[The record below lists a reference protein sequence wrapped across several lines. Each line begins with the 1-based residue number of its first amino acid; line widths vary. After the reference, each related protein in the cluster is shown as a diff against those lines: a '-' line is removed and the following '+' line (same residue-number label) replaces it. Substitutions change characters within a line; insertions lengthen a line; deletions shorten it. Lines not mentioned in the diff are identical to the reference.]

1 MSTPNIRDLIDDA
14 LTTGIG
20 KDWPDAATALL
31 GTLGYRSELTPLGQT
46 GDVGDFVRAYPALH
60 PDTRSEQAFL
70 AHAESVQIL
79 FQFTEAEIQ
88 AETQQALFDTS
99 SFDRGNA
106 HSFLFAAVQLRPRR
120 SGDYTRTQYADFTRE
135 LNKRIQLPTVV
146 LFRTANDR
154 VTLACVLRRS
164 NKLKPE
170 RDVLESVSLIREI
183 DPANPHRAHRDIL
196 AELSLPTRLKWM
208 DTHGKSHNFDGLLD
222 AWLAALDT
230 EELNKRFYRK
240 LYRWFERSLEIA
252 EFPTRQAKAL
262 RKEEHVVRLITRL
275 MFVWFIKEKGL
286 VAEDLFIKNQVAQL
300 LKDYD
305 CDRGDSYYRVV
316 LQNLFFATLN
326 TEIPQ
331 RRFINPACDDH
342 SDPALYRYRDEIAE
356 PERLLDL
363 FRKTPFING
372 GLFDCLD
379 SHDTQGEDSVLVD
392 CFTDNPQHR
401 AGYSIPNRLFFNDD
415 ADPGL
420 IDLFNRYKFT
430 VEENTPTEQE
440 VALDPELLGKVFEN
454 LLAAVNP
461 ETQLSAR
468 KETGS
473 YYTPR
478 AVVDYM
484 VNEALLATL
493 AQKAVPDDGDVDFWQ
508 ERLRYLLDY
517 GDAFAD
523 AEDLFTPTEQEAV
536 VRAVSSLKILDP
548 AVGSGAF
555 PMGVLHK
562 LTLILRR
569 LDPRNQLWES
579 LQKELA
585 GQRAAAAFDTEDQVE
600 RESEL
605 ADISRTF
612 DKYRDSDFGRKL
624 YLIQNSIY
632 GVDIQ
637 PVATQIAKLRFFIS
651 LAIEQ
656 EPTED
661 DNDNYGIKPLPN
673 LETRFVAANTLL
685 ALDRPTQMT
694 IGQTDEVMWIERK
707 LTVNRERY
715 FHANTR
721 SAKMD
726 SRSKDA
732 NLRQQL
738 AQELQASGLSAG
750 AANQLGDWE
759 PFDQNA
765 DAANWFDAEY
775 MFGVDSGFDVSIGN
789 PPYVRS
795 EGSNEKQQMRDLI
808 DDSGLYETLYE
819 KWDLYIPFI
828 ERAYKLLKPNGFTT
842 MIVSDAY
849 CHSRYAKRSREWFL
863 NNSRIMRLD
872 FFGKIQIFE
881 AGVRNIVY
889 LFQKADG
896 QRNEP
901 ERRVHFPEFGQV
913 EYLPTNEQRN
923 LTDRVFFPEDVEAKA
938 ATAPT
943 IDLQSICYVS
953 YGLRPSSKPDATDKF
968 VTEDLTSS
976 IKELPHDRPYVDGK
990 HLAAWLPKEHLWIE
1004 WGTHRSPRRFYA
1016 PTFPELHDTSEKIL
1030 VKKNCGI
1037 TPMACYDN
1045 QCLVFSASAI
1055 GLLTWQSLAG
1065 IRNNSI
1071 KKQARYQNEKQLPN
1085 LPSRENLEML
1095 SKRFSIRFLLGVLN
1109 STFVAD
1115 FLRANRRHNVSLYPN
1130 DWKQLPIP
1138 DVSLEQ
1144 QKPIITYVD
1153 RILKAK
1159 AANPAADIGADEAEI
1174 DRLVYV
1180 LYGLTNAEVAVVEG
1194 IG

>member
-1 MSTPNIRDLIDDA
+1 MSTPNIRDLIEDA
-14 LTTGIG
+14 LAAGIG

-31 GTLGYRSELTPLGQT
+31 GTLGYRSELTPLDQSGN
-46 GDVGDFVRAYPALH
+46 VGDFVRLYPARRLG
-60 PDTRSEQAFL
+60 TRSEQAFL

-79 FQFTEAEIQ
+79 FQFTRAEIQ
-88 AETQQALFDTS
+88 VETQQALFDTS
-99 SFDRGNA
+99 SFDPGNA
-106 HSFLFAAVQLRPRR
+106 RSFLFAAVQLRPRCN
-120 SGDYTRTQYADFTRE
+120 GDYTRTQYADFTRE

-154 VTLACVLRRS
+154 VTLAFVHRRS
-164 NKLKPE
+164 NKLNPE
-170 RDVLESVSLIREI
+170 RDVLDSVSLIREI
-183 DPANPHRAHRDIL
+183 NAANPHRAHLDIL
-196 AELSLPTRLKWM
+196 EELSLLTRLEWI
-208 DTHGKSHNFDGLLD
+208 DTHGKPHNFDGLLN

-252 EFPTRQAKAL
+252 EFPTGQAKAL

-275 MFVWFIKEKGL
+275 MFVWFIKEKKL
-286 VAEDLFIKNQVAQL
+286 VAEDLFVKNQVAQL

-305 CDRGDSYYRVV
+305 CDRGDSYYRAV

-331 RRFINPACDDH
+331 RRFINPTCDDH

-415 ADPGL
+415 ANPGL

-461 ETQLSAR
+461 ETQLTAR

-493 AQKAVPDDGDVDFWQ
+493 AQKAVPDDGDVGFWQ

-562 LTLILRR
+562 LTLVLRR
-569 LDPRNQLWES
+569 LDPCNQLWES

-585 GQRAAAAFDTEDQVE
+585 GRRAMATFDTEDQVE

-656 EPTED
+656 QSSD
-661 DNDNYGIKPLPN
+661 DPVDNYGIKPLPN
-673 LETRFVAANTLL
+673 LETRFVVADTLMPL
-685 ALDRPTQMT
+685 YNLQHGLISDHIRELEQKLRKNS
-694 IGQTDEVMWIERK
+694 ERH
-707 LTVNRERY
+707 
-715 FHANTR
+715 FHASTR
-721 SAKMD
+721 SQKEEHRRTDKNLRLELASELQMQGLSTD
-726 SRSKDA
+726 DA
-732 NLRQQL
+732 NKV
-738 AQELQASGLSAG
+738 AQW
-750 AANQLGDWE
+750 D
-759 PFDQNA
+759 PYDQNA
-765 DAANWFDAEY
+765 EAAQWFDAAY
-775 MFGVDSGFDVSIGN
+775 MFGFEEGFDIVIGN
-789 PPYVRS
+789 PPYRQVKKGTYPKERFPYSEGRDKGKQNLYKLFVEQSYNLCKTNGIATLIVQSSLMCDLSSAATRLLLLKNTQLSRIIEFPKAASTPAAQIFKSVTQGTCIYLFAKSPPNSNIIRISTGNDAGTFDQLTFASISNTMIQRLYSSLHYFPRIDKGSSSILEKVSRS
-795 EGSNEKQQMRDLI
+795 ESIKPLQTHVVDIVQGDLNLSTHSEYYSSQPSSVRLI
-808 DDSGLYETLYE
+808 RGRHIKRFVVDY
-819 KWDLYIPFI
+819 
-828 ERAYKLLKPNGFTT
+828 
-842 MIVSDAY
+842 DASTEY
-849 CHSRYAKRSREWFL
+849 CADWFL
-863 NNSRIMRLD
+863 NERVRTNRENTFLISQEVTGTNDKRRLH
-872 FFGKIQIFE
+872 FGLAERPPTDYLCGHSVNKTQLKIQE
-881 AGVRNIVY
+881 NS
-889 LFQKADG
+889 KAFMALLNSSFMDW
-896 QRNEP
+896 
-901 ERRVHFPEFGQV
+901 
-913 EYLPTNEQRN
+913 
-923 LTDRVFFPEDVEAKA
+923 FFR
-938 ATAPT
+938 
-943 IDLQSICYVS
+943 I
-953 YGLRPSSKPDATDKF
+953 
-968 VTEDLTSS
+968 TSS
-976 IKELPHDRPYVDGK
+976 NNHVSGYEL
-990 HLAAWLPKEHLWIE
+990 E
-1004 WGTHRSPRRFYA
+1004 
-1016 PTFPELHDTSEKIL
+1016 
-1030 VKKNCGI
+1030 
-1037 TPMACYDN
+1037 
-1045 QCLVFSASAI
+1045 
-1055 GLLTWQSLAG
+1055 
-1065 IRNNSI
+1065 
-1071 KKQARYQNEKQLPN
+1071 
-1085 LPSRENLEML
+1085 
-1095 SKRFSIRFLLGVLN
+1095 
-1109 STFVAD
+1109 
-1115 FLRANRRHNVSLYPN
+1115 
-1130 DWKQLPIP
+1130 QLPIP
-1138 DVSLEQ
+1138 AMSVSDSECLS
-1144 QKPIITYVD
+1144 KLVD

-1159 AANPAADIGADEAEI
+1159 AFNPVADTSAFETKI
-1174 DRLVYV
+1174 DRLVYA
-1180 LYGLTNAEVAVVEG
+1180 LYGLTDAEVAVVAG
-1194 IG
+1194 K

>member
-14 LTTGIG
+14 LAVGIG

-31 GTLGYRSELTPLGQT
+31 GALGYRSELTPLGQS
-46 GDVGDFVRAYPALH
+46 GDAGDFVRLYPAQRL
-60 PDTRSEQAFL
+60 DTRSEQAFL

-88 AETQQALFDTS
+88 AETQQALFDTN
-99 SFDRGNA
+99 SFDPGKV
-106 HSFLFAAVQLRPRR
+106 HSFLFAAVQLRPRCN
-120 SGDYTRTQYADFTRE
+120 GDYTRTQYADFTRE

-154 VTLACVLRRS
+154 VTLACVLRRP

-183 DPANPHRAHRDIL
+183 DLANPHRAHRDIL

-230 EELNKRFYRK
+230 EELNKQFYRK
-240 LYRWFERSLEIA
+240 LYRWFEHSLEIA

-300 LKDYD
+300 LNDYD
-305 CDRGDSYYRVV
+305 CDRGDSYYRAV

-415 ADPGL
+415 ANPGL

-493 AQKAVPDDGDVDFWQ
+493 AQKAMPDDGDVDFWQ

-523 AEDLFTPTEQEAV
+523 AEDLFTPTEQETV
-536 VRAVSSLKILDP
+536 IRAVSGLKVLDP

-555 PMGVLHK
+555 PMGILHK
-562 LTLILRR
+562 LTLVLRR

-585 GQRAAAAFDTEDQVE
+585 GQRAAAAFDTEDQSE
-600 RESEL
+600 RVSEL
-605 ADISRTF
+605 ADISHTF

-661 DNDNYGIKPLPN
+661 GDDNYGIKPLPN
-673 LETRFVAANTLL
+673 LETRFVAADTLRGL
-685 ALDRPTQMT
+685 EKPAQIPL
-694 IGQTDEVMWIERK
+694 GQAGEVQRLESK
-707 LTVNRERY
+707 LVANRERH
-715 FHANTR
+715 FHANTTA
-721 SAKMD
+721 AKLACRIHD
-726 SRSKDA
+726 IH
-732 NLRQQL
+732 LRWQQL
-738 AQELQASGLSAG
+738 AIELQTAGFPTAS
-750 AANQLGDWE
+750 AAQFADWN

-765 DAANWFDAEY
+765 NPADWFDAEY
-775 MFGVDSGFDVSIGN
+775 MFGVPSGFDVVIGN
-789 PPYVRS
+789 PPYVESRNS
-795 EGSNEKQQMRDLI
+795 LLSDEMKDTYISQVLSDWDEGLPRGSDLLMYFLARTPKLLNDQGHGCLITQNAWLSTDYGKKFQDFSLGKFSIWRIIDTSAKFFSDSNGPQINAVVVVFGYQPREHI
-808 DDSGLYETLYE
+808 AYETVDENMEITTE
-819 KWDLYIPFI
+819 K
-828 ERAYKLLKPNGFTT
+828 
-842 MIVSDAY
+842 S
-849 CHSRYAKRSREWFL
+849 
-863 NNSRIMRLD
+863 
-872 FFGKIQIFE
+872 
-881 AGVRNIVY
+881 
-889 LFQKADG
+889 
-896 QRNEP
+896 
-901 ERRVHFPEFGQV
+901 
-913 EYLPTNEQRN
+913 LPARH
-923 LTDRVFFPEDVEAKA
+923 VMKW
-938 ATAPT
+938 
-943 IDLQSICYVS
+943 
-953 YGLRPSSKPDATDKF
+953 G
-968 VTEDLTSS
+968 
-976 IKELPHDRPYVDGK
+976 
-990 HLAAWLPKEHLWIE
+990 HLATMPRFFIDMLTKMAERV
-1004 WGTHRSPRRFYA
+1004 GT
-1016 PTFPELHDTSEKIL
+1016 
-1030 VKKNCGI
+1030 
-1037 TPMACYDN
+1037 
-1045 QCLVFSASAI
+1045 
-1055 GLLTWQSLAG
+1055 
-1065 IRNNSI
+1065 
-1071 KKQARYQNEKQLPN
+1071 
-1085 LPSRENLEML
+1085 
-1095 SKRFSIRFLLGVLN
+1095 
-1109 STFVAD
+1109 ST
-1115 FLRANRRHNVSLYPN
+1115 NVS
-1130 DWKQLPIP
+1130 
-1138 DVSLEQ
+1138 
-1144 QKPIITYVD
+1144 
-1153 RILKAK
+1153 
-1159 AANPAADIGADEAEI
+1159 IGQ
-1174 DRLVYV
+1174 
-1180 LYGLTNAEVAVVEG
+1180 GLNFPKGELNQRRQY
-1194 IG
+1194 